1 MKKIY
6 INFKKPNTIDKLLK
20 LIYSKKFPP
29 STLYSVNTYYDK
41 DCKQLQCNK
50 GWRSFDDLYCIVKT
64 YFPST
69 TEKILM
75 TRLLK
80 YRHSVNNTIYKMH
93 FGHCD
98 GAGILRVM
106 PYYIQ
111 PAVNYYCITNQK
123 MKNSNY
129 TWVQLFGLLNLHDS
143 DDVKKYLKNIK

>member
-20 LIYSKKFPP
+20 LIYSKPAHP
-29 STLYSVNTYYDK
+29 TTLYSINTYYDK
-41 DCKQLQCNK
+41 DCKQLQCSK

-75 TRLLK
+75 IRLLK

-106 PYYIQ
+106 PYDIKYK
-111 PAVNYYCITNQK
+111 ANHYCITHEI

-129 TWVQLFGLLNLHDS
+129 TWVQLFELLNLHDS
-143 DDVKKYLKNIK
+143 DDVKEYLKNIK